1 MKNFTYP
8 MTWYTQLRLLLMRS
22 GLLPTL
28 ALCLALGGAM
38 PSCLAQTSVLGNSAA
53 TSEGRV
59 KAAFLFRFIGYVEW
73 PATSFSSADA
83 PYVIGVLHADDIS
96 EELMAIAA
104 GRTVG
109 NRPVIVKRLQAN
121 DTFNGLHV
129 LFIGAAARSRQAQW
143 LKSLHQQ
150 PVLLVTDAEGAL
162 ALGSMINFRLVDDR
176 VRFEVA
182 LPPAEQ
188 SGLKFNSRMLAVALS
203 VIKGPQ

>member
-1 MKNFTYP
+1 MKNLTSP
-8 MTWYTQLRLLLMRS
+8 TTWYRQLRRLLMRG
-22 GLLPTL
+22 GLLQ
-28 ALCLALGGAM
+28 ALVLCVALGVAM
-38 PSCLAQTSVLGNSAA
+38 PPCLAQTSVLGTPAG

-73 PATSFSSADA
+73 PATSFSGADS
-83 PYVIGVLHADDIS
+83 PYVIGVLHADDIA
-96 EELMAIAA
+96 EELTAIAA
-104 GRTVG
+104 GRTVS

-129 LFIGAAARSRQAQW
+129 LFIGASARGRQAQW

-162 ALGSMINFRLVDDR
+162 AQGSMINFRLVEDR

-182 LPPAEQ
+182 LAQAEQ
-188 SGLKFNSRMLAVALS
+188 SGLKFNSRMLGVALS